1 MELLEAIKRR
11 EVEGATFELG
21 ENPLMRPPQTI
32 VAMGIDQ
39 AISWWEDIQ
48 RFGEGTSN
56 KLKMVLVGLA
66 EAGKTTVVRN
76 ITNRPIPNHFDRTVG
91 IEITEGW
98 RPGAVCP
105 LEVSI
110 WDFAGQA
117 DYYASHQ
124 IFLTKGSLFLLVVDL
139 RALFLETRGED
150 MKDGDPHGR
159 VYRWLEM
166 LNLRV
171 PGVAVS
177 NVGTHSD
184 AAEFKSNSSN
194 LEEAVSRLKQR
205 TCVG

>member
-1 MELLEAIKRR
+1 M
-11 EVEGATFELG
+11 
-21 ENPLMRPPQTI
+21 
-32 VAMGIDQ
+32 
-39 AISWWEDIQ
+39 
-48 RFGEGTSN
+48 
-56 KLKMVLVGLA
+56 
-66 EAGKTTVVRN
+66 
-76 ITNRPIPNHFDRTVG
+76 
-91 IEITEGW
+91 
-98 RPGAVCP
+98 
-105 LEVSI
+105 
-110 WDFAGQA
+110 
-117 DYYASHQ
+117 
-124 IFLTKGSLFLLVVDL
+124 
-139 RALFLETRGED
+139 ETRGED